1 MQVNLYDWKA
11 FEALGKIGFCDF
23 LAWLSV
29 IRIEQVQK
37 FYQVG
42 RGGVGAQVQALRD
55 INLQIEQGKIFG
67 IIGRS
72 GAGKST
78 LLRTLN
84 LLERP
89 SSGKILIDGAD
100 ITQFDAEQ
108 LHGLRQRIGM
118 VFQHFNLLSA
128 KTIAEN
134 IDFPLKLAGSYSK
147 EQRRQRVDELLD
159 LVGLADQRDKY
170 PAQLSGGQKQRVG
183 IARALANYPTLLLCD
198 EATSALDPETT
209 QSILRLLSDINQK
222 LGLTIVLITHEMQ
235 VIRTICDQV
244 AVIDAGEIVET
255 GDVADVFLHPKHT
268 VTQSMVAENLALDL
282 DVLQIRK
289 ERENGLLIRLT
300 YVGAAAHE
308 PILSRIAAQTQV
320 QMVILQGT
328 ISRIKNTPYGQLL
341 VELIGSSDEINTVL
355 VSLRA
360 ADVRADVLGLSGSK
374 Y

>member
-11 FEALGKIGFCDF
+11 FEALGKIGVCDF

-37 FYQVG
+37 FYQG
-42 RGGVGAQVQALRD
+42 SRGGVGAQVQALRD
-55 INLQIEQGKIFG
+55 INLHIEQGKIFG

-89 SSGKILIDGAD
+89 SSGKILFDSAD

-134 IDFPLKLAGSYSK
+134 IDFPLKLAGAYTK
-147 EQRRQRVDELLD
+147 EQRRQRVDELLE
-159 LVGLADQRDKY
+159 LVGLSDQRDKY

-209 QSILRLLSDINQK
+209 QSILRLLSDINQT

-255 GDVADVFLHPKHT
+255 GDVADVFLHPRHA
-268 VTQSMVAENLALDL
+268 VTQSLVAENLALDP
-282 DVLQIRK
+282 DVLQIRN

-341 VELIGSSDEINTVL
+341 VELMGTSDEINAVL

-360 ADVRADVLGLSGSK
+360 ADVRVDVLGLSGSK